1 MVEIQGWLYGHESL
15 VCVTHFSEE
24 KSEEMEKGGSGSFNC
39 MKQVRNREWWVMKE
53 NKLMAVIC

>member
-15 VCVTHFSEE
+15 VCVTHFIEE
-24 KSEEMEKGGSGSFNC
+24 KSKEMEKGGSGSFNC

-53 NKLMAVIC
+53 NNLI